1 MYRETEP
8 RNNESTING
17 DRRDRDGCLGSSSVT
32 ASAVIMSHYELQ
44 SWNMEQV
51 TIYATRSH
59 CFEGRF
65 KIIAKRHCP
74 RNNHHARIHYIHRS
88 EVLSCANPSSLN
100 SKMKRPT
107 LIAFFLSSL
116 FAIAVGRGEK
126 KKKKRRRKDINATFP

>member
-1 MYRETEP
+1 
-8 RNNESTING
+8 
-17 DRRDRDGCLGSSSVT
+17 
-32 ASAVIMSHYELQ
+32 MSRYELQ

-74 RNNHHARIHYIHRS
+74 RNNRHARIHYIHRS

-100 SKMKRPT
+100 SKMKRLT

-116 FAIAVGRGEK
+116 FAIAVGRGEEQK
-126 KKKKRRRKDINATFP
+126 KKKKAEKKRYQRYFPVNDNEFSVIL